1 MSNYFDPDWTPQVSL
16 PLKRVG
22 DRWEFL
28 YGGDVPVADG
38 AIAELRLSVSQITD
52 EQFKQRVTQ
61 ETIFEILPEG
71 SELWV
76 ALSDRNAPAAAR
88 QSWPQMQL
96 ADVPAGA
103 TRFEKIRLGPRK
115 KKAAQ
120 SELFGMP
127 EKGGLW
133 LKLKGLESVELVSS
147 TVHMP
152 EGFSAP
158 TATSLNHAF
167 TLLSQAYE
175 THRISN
181 TGNVYARVFYLDR
194 DGICYPLDD
203 LRKGVQVGQER
214 ELIHQLWADV
224 EQKLGWRPT
233 PQLQKTNKKK
243 R

>member
-1 MSNYFDPDWTPQVSL
+1 MSNYFDSDWAPQVRL

-22 DRWEFL
+22 ERWEFL

-38 AIAELRLSVSQITD
+38 TFAELILSVGQITD

-61 ETIFEILPEG
+61 EVTFEILPEG

-76 ALSDRNAPAAAR
+76 ALSDRNAPASAKQA
-88 QSWPQMQL
+88 WPKVL
-96 ADVPAGA
+96 REDVPAGA
-103 TRFEKIRLGPRK
+103 TRFEKIRLGPREMRPG
-115 KKAAQ
+115 Q
-120 SELFGMP
+120 IPLPGMP

-133 LKLKGLESVELVSS
+133 LKLKGLERCELLSG
-147 TVHMP
+147 TIHMP
-152 EGFSAP
+152 DGFSTP

-181 TGNVYARVFYLDR
+181 TGNVYARVFYPDR
-194 DGICYPLDD
+194 DGVCYPLDD
-203 LRKGVQVGQER
+203 LRKGVQVNKER
-214 ELIHQLWADV
+214 ELLHQLWADV

-233 PQLQKTNKKK
+233 PQVQKPKKK
-243 R
+243 KQ